1 VPIQRMLAAR
11 RFALLAPRQD
21 NVAGVAFVFFFGQLD
36 LVQIGIEH
44 GSLRGAIERNAISFL
59 DN

>member
-1 VPIQRMLAAR
+1 MLAAR
-11 RFALLAPRQD
+11 RFALLAYLWQD

-44 GSLRGAIERNAISFL
+44 GSLKEERLSGMLYRKFSR
-59 DN
+59 